1 MTRLPVALAPTRA
14 SCLLST
20 TTTITTTQ
28 ASSTAPSSLRAHAR
42 HATFIARPRRPYKF
56 TQMVRLSDGSTYT
69 MRTTSPEPLYRP
81 AKDTRNALLWQPSD
95 KSLRNVE
102 LDEAGRLAAFRERFG
117 RGFDAAATA
126 EEGLAET
133 SAPASATAG
142 ASGTGDAFADLL
154 AGYAPKDTGSMQESG
169 SKKGPP
175 GPSGKRK

>member
-1 MTRLPVALAPTRA
+1 MARLPVALAPTRA
-14 SCLLST
+14 GTACLLFT
-20 TTTITTTQ
+20 TTTHTT
-28 ASSTAPSSLRAHAR
+28 ACSSLRVHAR

-56 TQMVRLSDGSTYT
+56 TQLVRLSDGSTYT

-117 RGFDAAATA
+117 RGFDAAATPA
-126 EEGLAET
+126 EGSSS
-133 SAPASATAG
+133 SAPLPSATDG

-154 AGYAPKDTGSMQESG
+154 AGYAPKDTGSMKESG
-169 SKKGPP
+169 WKKALP
-175 GPSGKRK
+175 GKRK